1 VRLASLP
8 VIGWTEPLYG
18 HKKGLAMRPM
28 TLFVVVSAVV
38 ATATL
43 ARAGS
48 YAPRVGQR
56 HPDFTLP
63 NIATGKPVS
72 LSDFRGKKV
81 LLIHFASW

>member
-1 VRLASLP
+1 
-8 VIGWTEPLYG
+8 
-18 HKKGLAMRPM
+18 
-28 TLFVVVSAVV
+28 
-38 ATATL
+38 
-43 ARAGS
+43 
-48 YAPRVGQR
+48 VGQR